1 MGVRGTLAH
10 LGEKQDQLS
19 VYVCGVS
26 MTAQQSA
33 LASTLHPRYNS
44 PQHSMAVYTGVLEV
58 DSSFSLSVHD
68 DLQLRFVR
76 IRSVR
81 RECSKKAHTLS
92 YHRFVHVPTCT
103 PCCRSYV
110 PHKKFPQSSDKSLA
124 LESSRHT
131 MNKAESTTA
140 RHSALFLFDL
150 RMLFR
155 RSDQIFRFSVVS
167 RPMAF

>member
-1 MGVRGTLAH
+1 MRPHYIPMATCLNTVWPSTP
-10 LGEKQDQLS
+10 
-19 VYVCGVS
+19 VCS
-26 MTAQQSA
+26 KLIPASPS
-33 LASTLHPRYNS
+33 ASTMICS
-44 PQHSMAVYTGVLEV
+44 CG
-58 DSSFSLSVHD
+58 
-68 DLQLRFVR
+68 LRTVCQ
-76 IRSVR
+76 IYPN
-81 RECSKKAHTLS
+81 ECRKKAPTLS

-124 LESSRHT
+124 LLSSRQT

-167 RPMAF
+167 SPMAFWATSKAEV